1 MNVSDQ
7 ILEEIRERWKDSMG
21 FVGPYTVPAK
31 DIYYLL
37 NRLDAAEKA
46 ARGTWK
52 RCEMLAAEI
61 RKMKGEES

>member
-7 ILEEIRERWKDSMG
+7 ILEEIRERNKIRLVEDKSYW
-21 FVGPYTVPAK
+21 

-61 RKMKGEES
+61 RKMKGEET